1 MTREDVLAV
10 LMKNIADVLPEMK
23 GVKIDPKKTNRELG
37 VSSLDLVMIVANTT
51 RDLKV
56 KVPPADLTNVTSL
69 DGLVDVLVKV
79 ANQPKWFIS

>member
-1 MTREDVLAV
+1 MTRDEVLAV

-37 VSSLDLVMIVANTT
+37 VNSLDLVMIVTNTT

-56 KVPPADLTNVTSL
+56 KVPSAELGKVTNL

-79 ANQPKWFIS
+79 VNQPKA